1 MSSHFRKEYFCD
13 WLMVNEGIIVEED
26 CVKESVDILLH
37 EELPFILQSK
47 VPAAFYHQASFQN
60 NDHEWEMHVFLTE
73 YTQEPLYFYVEKDKK
88 RIEEKWAKEE

>member
-1 MSSHFRKEYFCD
+1 M
-13 WLMVNEGIIVEED
+13 
-26 CVKESVDILLH
+26 KESVDILLH
-37 EELPFILQSK
+37 EELPFVLQSK

>member
-13 WLMVNEGIIVEED
+13 WLMVNEGIIVGED

-37 EELPFILQSK
+37 EELPLILQSK

-60 NDHEWEMHVFLTE
+60 NDHEMEMHK
-73 YTQEPLYFYVEKDKK
+73 YN
-88 RIEEKWAKEE
+88 R